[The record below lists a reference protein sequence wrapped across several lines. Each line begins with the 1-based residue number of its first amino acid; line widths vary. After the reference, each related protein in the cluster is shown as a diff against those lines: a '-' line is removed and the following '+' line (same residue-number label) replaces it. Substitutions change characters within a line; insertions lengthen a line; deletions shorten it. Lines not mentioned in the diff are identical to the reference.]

1 MFLIPP
7 NAFLLSLVFVADAC
21 SCMNTKTLVGG
32 FKHEFY
38 FFHFIYGMS
47 FFPLTNSYFSRWL
60 SHVTIIMVVMLVT
73 IITAVVVL
81 EVVIRTKM
89 VGSIAQSAGRGS
101 AAVIS

>member
-1 MFLIPP
+1 
-7 NAFLLSLVFVADAC
+7 
-21 SCMNTKTLVGG
+21 
-32 FKHEFY
+32 
-38 FFHFIYGMS
+38 MS